1 MLNFGTTP
9 YFDDFDEAKK
19 FLRVLF
25 RPGYAV
31 QTRELTQLQTILQN
45 QITRFG
51 NHVFQEGAMVI
62 PGQVSF
68 DKSIGYVKLKNL
80 NGSSQQIGNFLSE
93 FEGTVITGQTSGV
106 SAQVIKAVA
115 STGSDP
121 HTLYVKYT
129 DSGTDTA
136 SKVFS
141 NSEEITS
148 NATTPR
154 SASLLDTAATGD
166 GSIASIQPGIYYIY
180 GFFVLVDE
188 QIITLDKYTT
198 NPTYRVGLVAN
209 ETIVTSDE
217 DESLNDNAQ
226 GSFNYAAPGA
236 HRYKISL
243 TLTKLDVDSTA
254 DSSFIEL
261 LRIEN
266 GEIQYKVRSTDY
278 SVLEETLARR
288 TYDESGNYTVR
299 PFSVQIREHRNNDRG
314 QWVTARAYLVGDIVS
329 NASKYYVAKVS
340 GTSGATA
347 PTHSVGDASD
357 GTIVWNQTDKPN
369 FNRGVYDALDVSTP
383 GDEAKLAVGL
393 DPGKA
398 YVSGYEIEKYATTF
412 VDVEKPRTFV
422 RSSDVKTTATVG
434 NYVLVKN
441 VFSIPEGLTTFQNID
456 IYDRLTS
463 TGGTAAGAKVGTA
476 RIRGMELHST
486 GIYKLFLFD
495 VKMNTGKVFEQ
506 HAKQFFYNNST
517 MFDFTADINPVLYQL
532 SGSITTSGTTVTGTG
547 TKFTSELAVG
557 SYITIGSTAYRVE
570 TITNDVSMTLS
581 GSPAV
586 TGSVYYLTETTY
598 LEPENVGLIYPLLQT
613 YIRKI
618 RSSDDSTIGTTYT
631 ITRNLGA
638 KTTNGSG
645 SFDFNLSISGET
657 FASVADLDN
666 YLVINNTTGA
676 IVTATVTLSS
686 GSTVATFSGL
696 SATTSYTVVAAINKS
711 ITSAKEK
718 TKALVPAATVD
729 FTTSV
734 LASSPEL
741 SLGQSDIFRIVK
753 VKMATTFGVY
763 SDTNSVDITDRYEFD
778 NGQRIT
784 HYDIGRLYL
793 KPGYPAPTGTVR
805 VTFDYFTHNTGDY
818 FSVDSYAG
826 SIQYQDINPF
836 LRDSFDF
843 RPVINAAGVFTGNGL
858 TAMPKR
864 GIDVEADYSYYLAR
878 KDKITID
885 PNGNFTV
892 VEGVPSVSPSEP
904 ADPKI
909 GMVLHKLTLAP
920 YTVDTTTNNVYI
932 ETMDNKR
939 YTMRDIG
946 KLEKRIENVEYYTA
960 LSMLEQETKSLSI
973 RDEFDLERYKN
984 GFIVDNFEGHGVG
997 DSTSAD
1003 YRCSVD
1009 MEKKELRPFF
1019 TMNNVN
1025 MIEKNTS
1032 DASRIADG
1040 YQVTGD
1046 LVTLPYTHQSMI
1058 NQPYASRTE
1067 NVNPFAIFT
1076 FIGTIGL
1083 NPSSD
1088 EWFEVNRRPDI
1099 VINQEGNFNTIATLA
1114 ERAGVLGT
1122 VWNAWQTQWTGSS
1135 RAVTETLVY
1144 GVHSTTVDR
1153 YVDGVYAGTR
1163 NRTVGEGQLGGSW
1176 GAQGMARTISTVMTA
1191 TDVGQARTGIRTNVV
1206 AKVDTQQLEDRVLST
1221 AVIPYIRSRNVLFLS
1236 RGLKPGTKFFAFFD
1250 DTPINQYITPATRIS
1265 FDAVVGFGS
1274 AFDYTSNAGGGATAT
1289 ARRINGNVDSALN
1302 RGDVITGQSSGATA
1316 VVAMQENRADSTK
1329 HLYVVNIIGT
1339 FQTGEEFIGSESG
1352 ARGTINTAVVPSVV
1366 NGDLISTLNGDV
1378 IGLFNIPNTNSV
1390 RFRTGTREF
1399 KLSDSEENSEI
1410 TFTSRG
1416 RQSYRAQGILET
1428 KQATI
1433 LATRNAELVQE
1444 VVNETRTVIQTATR
1458 TSGDTGWWDPLAQT
1472 FLVQK
1477 TGGAF
1482 ITKIDVF
1489 FATKDTAIPVQLEL
1503 REVVNGYPG
1512 KNVLP
1517 FSRTVISP
1525 DMVNTSED
1533 ASVATTVTFE
1543 APVYVQD
1550 ATEYCVVLLSDS
1562 NNYRVWISQL
1572 GEKNIGTD
1580 RFISEQPYAGV
1591 LFKSQN
1597 ASTWTADQLQDL
1609 KFTIYRAK
1617 FNTGVSGVATFIN
1630 DAVPTVE
1637 LDINPFQTTNGSNK
1651 VRVFHANHGMSNGSS
1666 VIISGVAAGTY
1677 NNIPNTQLNATHTI
1691 ADATLDTYTIT
1702 VASNANA
1709 TGVTGSSGVVAT
1721 TNIRYD
1727 TAEPIVANNVFS
1739 GTSLTFT
1746 AKTVDM
1752 SYGADLTNV
1761 PLLANEN
1768 TDFPLPRVIASE
1780 NNEASITPASDASF
1794 TLFANMYS
1802 ENDSVSP
1809 VIDTHRLS
1817 LITVGNRINT
1827 PDATLNITTIDDRT
1841 VLSSNSTVVIDGT
1854 LERLTTANATT
1865 QGLFKTLVVGKY
1877 ITISG
1882 TSSNNGTFM
1891 IDEVATDGSY
1901 IGVVGNL
1908 INESPTTLTL
1918 ISKEGYVDEIAP
1930 INGSALSKY
1939 VTKTINLKNAST
1951 FFKVIYSYNKPQE
1964 ADIKIYYKTVPVGSN
1979 VSLDSVN
1986 YTLLEPNNSLLPI
1999 VDPSAFAEADY
2010 EATGLD
2016 SFNQIKVKIVM
2027 TSTSTSK
2034 IPRIK
2039 DFRVICCA

>member
-19 FLRVLF
+19 FLRILF

-68 DKSIGYVKLKNL
+68 DKTIGYVKLKNL
-80 NGSSQQIGNFLSE
+80 NGNSQQISNFLSE

-106 SAQVIKAVA
+106 KAQVIKAVP
-115 STGSDP
+115 SENSDP
-121 HTLYVKYT
+121 HTLYVKYL
-129 DSGTDTA
+129 DSGTDNA

-141 NSEEITS
+141 NSEEIVSDATS
-148 NATTPR
+148 PR
-154 SASLLDTAATGD
+154 AASLLDTGATGD
-166 GSIASIQPGIYYIY
+166 GSIASIQAGIYYIY

-188 QIITLDKYTT
+188 QIITLDKYSTA
-198 NPTYRVGLVAN
+198 PTYRVGLVAN
-209 ETIVTSDE
+209 ETIVTPDDDE
-217 DESLNDNAQ
+217 TLNDNAQ

-243 TLTKLDVDSTA
+243 TLTKLDVDSTF

-299 PFSVQIREHRNNDRG
+299 PFSIQIREHRDNNRG
-314 QWVTARAYLVGDIVS
+314 DWVTGRAYLVGDIVS
-329 NASKYYVAKVS
+329 NSGKYYVAKTT

-357 GTIVWNQTDKPN
+357 GAIVWNQTDKPN
-369 FNRGVYDALDVSTP
+369 YNRGVYDALDPSTP
-383 GDEAKLAVGL
+383 GQESKLAIGL
-393 DPGKA
+393 EPGKA

-412 VDVEKPRTFV
+412 IDLDKPRTYV

-441 VFSIPEGLTTFQNID
+441 VYSIPEGLTTFQAID
-456 IYDRLTS
+456 LYDRLTA
-463 TGGTAAGAKVGTA
+463 TGGTAAGTKVGTA
-476 RIRGMELHST
+476 RVRGIELHST

-506 HAKQFFYNNST
+506 HVKQFYYNNST
-517 MFDFTADINPVLYQL
+517 MFDFTADINPVLYQA
-532 SGSITTSGTTVTGTG
+532 SGSITTSGTSVTGTG
-547 TKFTSELAVG
+547 TKFTTELSVG
-557 SYITIGSTAYRVE
+557 DYITVGSTAYRVVS
-570 TITNDVSMTLS
+570 ITDDVTMTLS

-586 TGSVYYLTETTY
+586 TGSVYYLTETVY
-598 LEPENVGLIYPLLQT
+598 SEPENTSLIFSLLQP

-618 RSSDDSTIGTTYT
+618 RSSDDSTVGTTYS

-645 SFDFNLSISGET
+645 SFDYNLSISGET

-676 IVTATVTLSS
+676 FVTPTVTLSS

-696 SATTSYTVVAAINKS
+696 AATTSYTVVAAINKS
-711 ITSAKEK
+711 ITAAKEK
-718 TKALVPAATVD
+718 TKALVSAANVD
-729 FTTSV
+729 FTTSAT
-734 LASSPEL
+734 ASASEL
-741 SLGQSDIFRIVK
+741 LLGQADIFRIIK
-753 VKMATTFGVY
+753 VKMATGFGAY
-763 SDTNSVDITDRYEFD
+763 SDTNSVDITERYDFD

-805 VTFDYFTHNTGDY
+805 IIFDYFSHNTGDY

-826 SIQYQDINPF
+826 SIEYEDINPY
-836 LRDSFDF
+836 LRDAFDF
-843 RPVINAAGVFTGNGL
+843 RPVINSAGVFTGNGL

-864 GIDVEADYSYYLAR
+864 GIDIEADYSYYLAR

-885 PNGNFTV
+885 PNGNFAV
-892 VEGVPSVSPSEP
+892 VSGVPSLNPTEP

-920 YTVDTTTNNVYI
+920 YTVDTTTDNVFI

-946 KLEKRIENVEYYTA
+946 KLEKRIENVEYYTS

-997 DSTSAD
+997 DSTSSD

-1009 MEKKELRPFF
+1009 MERKELRPFF

-1025 MIEKNTS
+1025 MLEKNTTN
-1032 DASRIADG
+1032 ASRTADG

-1046 LVTLPYTHQSMI
+1046 IVTLPYTNQVMI

-1135 RAVTETLVY
+1135 RSVTETLVY

-1153 YVDGVYAGTR
+1153 YVDGMYAGTR
-1163 NRTVGEGQLGGSW
+1163 NRTAGEGQLGGSW
-1176 GAQGMARTISTVMTA
+1176 GAQGMARTITNVMTA

-1221 AVIPYIRSRNVLFLS
+1221 AVIPYIRSRNVLFLA
-1236 RGLKPGTKFFAFFD
+1236 RGLKPTTKFYAFFD

-1265 FDAVVGFGS
+1265 FNTVTGFGS
-1274 AFDYTSNAGGGATAT
+1274 AFDYTSNAGGGATAS
-1289 ARRINGNVDSALN
+1289 ARRINGNVDTALN
-1302 RGDVITGQSSGATA
+1302 RGDVIIGQTSGATA
-1316 VVAMQENRADSTK
+1316 VVAMQENRADNTK

-1339 FQTGEEFIGSESG
+1339 FQNGEEIIGSESA
-1352 ARGTINTAVVPSVV
+1352 ARGTINTAVVPSTLG
-1366 NGDLISTLNGDV
+1366 GDLVSTLNGDA
-1378 IGLFNIPNTNSV
+1378 IGLFNIPNTDAI

-1410 TFTSRG
+1410 SFTSRG

-1444 VVNETRTVIQTATR
+1444 VVNETRTVIQTSTR
-1458 TSGDTGWWDPLAQT
+1458 TAGDTGWWDPLAQT

-1482 ITKIDVF
+1482 ITKVDVY
-1489 FATKDTAIPVQLEL
+1489 FATKDGSIPVQMEL

-1517 FSRTVISP
+1517 FSRKVMTPDNVTV
-1525 DMVNTSED
+1525 SED
-1533 ASVATTVTFE
+1533 ATSVTSFVFD

-1550 ATEYCVVLLSDS
+1550 ATEYCIVLLSDS

-1572 GEKNIGTD
+1572 GEKNVGTD

-1609 KFTIYRAK
+1609 KFTIHRAK
-1617 FNTGVSGVATFIN
+1617 FNTGVTGVATFIN
-1630 DAVPTVE
+1630 DALPIVDLE
-1637 LDINPFQTTNGSNK
+1637 LNPFQTTNGSNK
-1651 VRVFHANHGMSNGSS
+1651 IRVYQPNHGMSNGSS
-1666 VIISGVAAGTY
+1666 VQISGVASGTY
-1677 NNIPNTQLNATHTI
+1677 NNIPSTQLNATHVI
-1691 ADATLDTYTIT
+1691 ADATLDDYTIT
-1702 VASNANA
+1702 VSTNANA
-1709 TGVTGSSGVVAT
+1709 TGVTGSSGARAT
-1721 TNIRYD
+1721 TNVRYD
-1727 TAEPIVANNVFS
+1727 TVQPIVSNNVFS

-1752 SYGADLTNV
+1752 SYGADLTNI

-1768 TDFPLPRVIASE
+1768 TDMPNPRTIASE
-1780 NNEASITPASDASF
+1780 NNEASITPAADASF
-1794 TLFANMYS
+1794 TLYANMYT

-1809 VIDTHRLS
+1809 IIDTHRLS
-1817 LITVGNRINT
+1817 LVTVSNRIDSPSST
-1827 PDATLNITTIDDRT
+1827 MNITTIDDRT
-1841 VLSSNSTVVIDGT
+1841 VLASNSTVTIDGT

-1865 QGLFKTLVVGKY
+1865 QALFKTLVVGKY
-1877 ITISG
+1877 IVISG
-1882 TSSNNGTFM
+1882 TSSNDGTYLL
-1891 IDEVATDGSY
+1891 DEVAADGSY

-1908 INESPTTLTL
+1908 TNESPTTLTL
-1918 ISKEGYVDEIAP
+1918 VSKENYVDEIAP

-1964 ADIKIYYKTVPVGSN
+1964 SDIKIYYKIVPVGSN

-1999 VDPSAFAEADY
+1999 VDPTAFAEADY
-2010 EATGLD
+2010 EASGLD
-2016 SFNQIKVKIVM
+2016 SFNQIRLKVVM
-2027 TSTSTSK
+2027 TSSSTSK
-2034 IPRIK
+2034 VPRIK